1 MSAPPHLSRIAILV
15 ERDAL
20 SLWVMALAKALESR
34 IGAEIAVVV
43 SDLAGGSGE
52 PAFGTLL
59 NLETLVVRRGRAC
72 WSDRIT
78 PDCLGKY
85 RQRAIGAADLIVDLT
100 AAGVA
105 SPSIPIL
112 RPTFQDRLGEAGLA
126 GLLLLGI
133 TPEIV
138 VERME
143 PGGDAPRE
151 LVHGVASLEAAAGI
165 GGGMEAVWSRLLL
178 MLLAAIE
185 KRGMVSPMREPPQK
199 PARAVRRRD
208 LVRYSA
214 RLLAATAARAAYRLC
229 FHGPHWRIGW
239 RITDAANDVWNRR
252 DLAGVTWNV
261 LRDPVD
267 HFYADPFPFI
277 RDGRRYIFFEAL
289 DHRTQ
294 KGIIACS
301 VFGADGKP
309 GPAVPIIEEPWHMSY
324 PFVFEAEGA
333 TWMIPESSLSGEI
346 TLYRTTDFP
355 LRWERHATLV
365 DNVEAADATIVSHGG
380 KLWMFAVTRQDI
392 GGYSDTL
399 AIWMADR
406 LTGPWRPHGGNPVLI
421 HDRLARPAGH
431 MLHRDGA
438 LLRPVQD
445 CRNGYGAGLGLA
457 RITRLD
463 EEHFEQVVE
472 TWLKPGPGWPGRKL
486 HTLNRFGDLEV
497 IDGGVFRP
505 KWESAARLID
515 RLYEPVST
523 TPQAV
528 RA

>member
-1 MSAPPHLSRIAILV
+1 
-15 ERDAL
+15 
-20 SLWVMALAKALESR
+20 MALAKALESR

-185 KRGMVSPMREPPQK
+185 KCGMVSPMREPPQK

-208 LVRYSA
+208 LVRYSV

-239 RITDAANDVWNRR
+239 RITDAADDVWNRR

-277 RDGRRYIFFEAL
+277 RDGRRHIFFEAL

-333 TWMIPESSLSGEI
+333 TWMIPESSLSSEI
-346 TLYRTTDFP
+346 TLYRATDFP

-523 TPQAV
+523 TPQPV